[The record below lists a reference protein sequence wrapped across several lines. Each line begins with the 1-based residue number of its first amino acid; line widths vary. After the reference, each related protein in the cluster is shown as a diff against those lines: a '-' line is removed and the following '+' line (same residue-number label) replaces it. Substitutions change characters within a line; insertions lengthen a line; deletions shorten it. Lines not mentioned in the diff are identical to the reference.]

1 MGLLL
6 LKYFMTYYYI
16 SERQRCI
23 LSLPSE
29 KVSTVYTCKVQN
41 LKKRRSD
48 IEIKQQNSFI
58 RAGTSEKER

>member
-1 MGLLL
+1 
-6 LKYFMTYYYI
+6 MTYYYI